1 MNVNEWLRLIA
12 GALVLASLSLV
23 PAPLEAQTGSNPS
36 APASRPRPRPW
47 KFALSGD
54 SRNCG
59 DVVMPAI
66 AAGVK
71 QSGAIFYWH
80 LGDFRKIGSVD
91 EDIAHQP
98 ERLSAPLALPD
109 YQALA
114 WKDFLDSQI
123 APFGALRV
131 YLGIG
136 NHETIPP
143 KTQAEFLVQFARWI
157 DAPNLR
163 AQRLQDDPTDR
174 QAKTYY
180 HWAAGGVD
188 FINLDNSL
196 QDQFDPQQIAWLEKT
211 LASDSASSRIRAI
224 VVGMHEALPESISK
238 DHSMNQSPGGTE
250 TGRRVYADLLQA
262 QNTAHKHVYVLASH
276 SHFFMDGIF
285 NTSYWRLHGGV
296 LPGWIVGAAGAERYA
311 LPPDASSAHAAQT
324 NVYGFLTGAVHPDGQ
339 IDFDFQQL
347 NESDVPAAVT
357 ERYTP
362 EFVHWC
368 FSQNSRAQ

>member
-1 MNVNEWLRLIA
+1 
-12 GALVLASLSLV
+12 
-23 PAPLEAQTGSNPS
+23 
-36 APASRPRPRPW
+36 
-47 KFALSGD
+47 
-54 SRNCG
+54 
-59 DVVMPAI
+59 MPGI

-80 LGDFRKIGSVD
+80 LGDFRKISEVD

-98 ERLSAPLALPD
+98 EHLSAPLALPD

-114 WKDFLDSQI
+114 WKDFIDSQI

-136 NHETIPP
+136 NHETVAP
-143 KTQAEFLVQFARWI
+143 KTQAEFAVQFARWI

-174 QAKTYY
+174 QPKTYY
-180 HWAAGGVD
+180 HWSAGGVD
-188 FINLDNSL
+188 FINLDNSS
-196 QDQFDPQQIAWLEKT
+196 QNQFDQPQIDWFEKT
-211 LASDSASSRIRAI
+211 LASDSSSSRIRAI

-238 DHSMNQSPGGTE
+238 DHSMNQSPGGTD

-276 SHFFMDGIF
+276 SHYFMDGIF
-285 NTSYWRLHGGV
+285 NTDYWRAHGGV
-296 LPGWIVGAAGAERYA
+296 LPGWIVGTAGAERYR
-311 LPPDASSAHAAQT
+311 LPLEKSSAHAALT
-324 NVYGFLTGAVHPDGQ
+324 NAYGFLTGAVHPDGQ
-339 IDFDFQQL
+339 IDFDFQQMS
-347 NESDVPAAVT
+347 ESDVPAAVS

-368 FSQNSRAQ
+368 FAQNSQAQ